1 MKEAPQAV
9 PATVHRSAG
18 TTHVERS
25 ETVQGFQ
32 VTTQSPSPS
41 DTVVTVRG
49 ASGPR
54 APVRKNTGAEA
65 VDPPLRYAVT
75 VTL

>member
-1 MKEAPQAV
+1 MKESPQAS
-9 PATVHRSAG
+9 PATVHLSAG
-18 TTHVERS
+18 TTQVERS

-49 ASGPR
+49 AWGLVHRYERTRAPR
-54 APVRKNTGAEA
+54 ASIRH
-65 VDPPLRYAVT
+65 
-75 VTL
+75 